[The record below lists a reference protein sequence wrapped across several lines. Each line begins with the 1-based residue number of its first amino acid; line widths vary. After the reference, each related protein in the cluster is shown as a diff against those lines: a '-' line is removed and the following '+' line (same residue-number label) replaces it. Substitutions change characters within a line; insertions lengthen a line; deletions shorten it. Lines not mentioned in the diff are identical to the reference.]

1 MSARKWQQ
9 PQTDLPTE
17 KACTCDALERGI
29 ARPNTVAKYRATS
42 IAKFSMT
49 QVPNNFQPP
58 QAPGFS
64 DEIDLMHLPDQ
75 FLRRWRWWTVGAVLG
90 GGIGLALC
98 QLITPQ
104 YEASGIVRLAPID
117 VTVGLKPGTTSAMP
131 GTPVGVTIL
140 AETVPEAIAR
150 MQSKGFQ
157 QDVARQLQKTHPG
170 VFDTVAASYKEVKKS
185 DNYLQIS
192 ARAAVPAAAL
202 ATVNTTA
209 DLLSE
214 RHKPLIEKAVE
225 RVTKEGHRQA
235 VSQNATG
242 LIEPAGL
249 VGPVSPNKPLLLTG
263 GIALGATLGA
273 LLGFMLPAW
282 RTYRDRTAQKVNNA
296 STVA

>member
-64 DEIDLMHLPDQ
+64 DEIDLMHLLDQ

-104 YEASGIVRLAPID
+104 YEASGIMRLAPVD

-170 VFDTVAASYKEVKKS
+170 VFDTV
-185 DNYLQIS
+185 
-192 ARAAVPAAAL
+192 
-202 ATVNTTA
+202 NTTA

-242 LIEPAGL
+242 LIEPAALG
-249 VGPVSPNKPLLLTG
+249 GPVSPNKPLLLTG

-273 LLGFMLPAW
+273 LLGFVLPAW
-282 RTYRDRTAQKVNNA
+282 RTYRDRTALKVNNA
-296 STVA
+296 GTVA